1 MLRGLEA
8 VKLCK
13 KLRVLCNYQA
23 SWKRDDGGLFL
34 LEFLFFFVSPI
45 LWTIQYHRRGILTAQ
60 NFPPKRKDGQLGGTQ
75 TVLQYLTYHFSDTRT
90 SRLVSSFTEKPCQPN
105 VKEMRIYALVFDRFS
120 VKANHNMTI
129 LRKKLVSKPFRFKHK
144 WVFLLTSFAAVEEED
159 DEITKWFDEKILSLS
174 FPIRYL
180 SIVSFLDHT
189 HLLALR
195 YGCWLMKLNGMS
207 QQILISGFP
216 KGDMEIFSI
225 HLQMWFVEWR
235 SKQTN
240 AIY

>member
-8 VKLCK
+8 VKLRK

-159 DEITKWFDEKILSLS
+159 DEITKWFDEKNPLTQFSNTVLVNCIVFGPHSSAS
-174 FPIRYL
+174 F
-180 SIVSFLDHT
+180 
-189 HLLALR
+189 ALWVLT
-195 YGCWLMKLNGMS
+195 Y
-207 QQILISGFP
+207 
-216 KGDMEIFSI
+216 EI
-225 HLQMWFVEWR
+225 EWHE
-235 SKQTN
+235 SAN
-240 AIY
+240 FD

>member
-1 MLRGLEA
+1 MVITVDFANSFLIVFCIKSSVSKSTFAVASSRTRIFVFLRQPYF
-8 VKLCK
+8 VNDSIPSHRNIDSSKL
-13 KLRVLCNYQA
+13 
-23 SWKRDDGGLFL
+23 S
-34 LEFLFFFVSPI
+34 
-45 LWTIQYHRRGILTAQ
+45 
-60 NFPPKRKDGQLGGTQ
+60 PKRKDDQLGGTQ

-144 WVFLLTSFAAVEEED
+144 WVFLLTSFAAVEE
-159 DEITKWFDEKILSLS
+159 DEITKWFDEKILSPS

-240 AIY
+240 AIH